1 MVAALDDHAARQS
14 PQSVIKK
21 GNASFVEGRHSKV
34 PSKFPFILQHP
45 TSTLRNRTFITLN
58 RFLVR
63 PIARKIRKAIGI
75 LICLLGTWGIIV
87 SGAGLLGSRELAS
100 KTTAIMVAPLRAN
113 LKEQGIT
120 DESLSAI
127 LRGGQEATNLFQ
139 TLNRDQQMAL
149 TDFQETYTSISA
161 AMTRMAE
168 ASRSSARTGLLL
180 FIVIF
185 LVGILI
191 FRFRSIASPPLI
203 PPAS

>member
-1 MVAALDDHAARQS
+1 
-14 PQSVIKK
+14 
-21 GNASFVEGRHSKV
+21 
-34 PSKFPFILQHP
+34 
-45 TSTLRNRTFITLN
+45 LN

-127 LRGGQEATNLFQ
+127 FRGGQEATNLFQ

-203 PPAS
+203 RPAS